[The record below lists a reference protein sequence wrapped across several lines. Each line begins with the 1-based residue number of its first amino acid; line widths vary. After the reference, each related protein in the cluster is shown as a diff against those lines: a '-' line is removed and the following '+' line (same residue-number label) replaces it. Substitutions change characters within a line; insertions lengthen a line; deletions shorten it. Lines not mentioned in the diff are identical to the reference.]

1 MSHHLAKCFNKGI
14 PLFKLANPLSCNT
27 VTRKKWKRKR
37 LKNSKMNQN
46 RILGG
51 EELSS
56 ELEIDPE
63 EFENAVRDHAIY
75 LGMP

>member
-1 MSHHLAKCFNKGI
+1 
-14 PLFKLANPLSCNT
+14 
-27 VTRKKWKRKR
+27 
-37 LKNSKMNQN
+37 MNQN